1 MEFNCGTVNESHIG
15 KEVTLYGWCRYIR
28 DHGGKLF
35 IDLADMHG
43 STQLVFEKDVKI
55 KADKLGKEFVIHV
68 SGSVKKREEDTI
80 DKTNP
85 TGKVE
90 LYVNSLEVISKSA
103 VPPFELIEEKEKFLA
118 NEDLRLKYRYLDL
131 RRKSMINNVLL
142 RDKMTKS
149 VRKFFW
155 DNDFLELETPHLVRD
170 NYETGSRTYLVP
182 SRIDKGKF
190 YALSQSPQIYKQLLM
205 VSGIEKYFQ
214 IAVNFRDEDPRED
227 RQPEHT
233 QIDLEVAFKDEKY
246 IQDLL
251 ERMFERIF
259 KEILQK
265 KLKVPFA
272 HMTYEDAVR
281 IYGSDKPDLRFDN
294 KIIDIT
300 KELADT
306 DYNIIKRVIE
316 TKGHVKAIAFEAK
329 FDGTK
334 GKLDKNYMLKMIEL
348 AKLHGLRGLTWLY
361 VKDNTIHSEPESIAD
376 SLKRCEAVVRKKL
389 DAKNGDMIIIGAD
402 LSEKVLLDALGRL
415 RKTIGDKVGVYK
427 TEHAFLWVDEFPL
440 FEINE
445 VTGKLTP
452 AHNPFTSPTEATA
465 KFLDKE
471 RQKVKGRQFDLVLN
485 GVEMGSGAIR
495 IRDPKLQKKVLQLF
509 GMDDATI
516 EKNFGF
522 FIEALSYGT
531 PIEGGMGLGFDRI
544 VTMLGGGSSDIKEF
558 ILFPKNKRFESAVD
572 MSPTPIDPKRLK
584 NDFNLEFKDV

>member
-43 STQLVFEKDVKI
+43 STQLVFEKDVKA
-55 KADKLGKEFVIHV
+55 KADALGKEFVIRATGTV
-68 SGSVKKREEDTI
+68 EKREEDTV

-85 TGKVE
+85 TGRVE
-90 LYVNSLEVISKSA
+90 LYVKSLEVISESA
-103 VPPFELIEEKEKFLA
+103 IPPFELIEEKEKFLA

-131 RRKSMINNVLL
+131 RRKSMISNVLF
-142 RDKMTKS
+142 RDKVTKS
-149 VRKFFW
+149 VRRFFW

-182 SRIDKGKF
+182 SRIDRGKF

-205 VSGIEKYFQ
+205 VSGFEKYFQ
-214 IAVNFRDEDPRED
+214 IAINFRDEDPRED

-233 QIDLEVAFKDEKY
+233 QIDVEVAFKDEKY
-246 IQDLL
+246 IQDLI
-251 ERMFERIF
+251 ERMFERVF
-259 KEILQK
+259 KEVLQK
-265 KLKVPFA
+265 KLKTPFQ
-272 HMTYEDAVR
+272 HMTHEDAIR

-300 KELADT
+300 EEMQDT
-306 DYNIIKRVIE
+306 DYNIIKRVVE
-316 TKGHVKAIAFEAK
+316 TKGHVKAIAFEAR
-329 FDGTK
+329 FGGEK
-334 GKLDKNYMLKMIEL
+334 GRLDKNYMLKMIEL

-361 VKDNTIHSEPESIAD
+361 VKDGAIHSEPESIAD
-376 SLKRCEAVVRKKL
+376 SLDRCEASVRKKL
-389 DAKNGDMIIIGAD
+389 GAKNGDIIIIGAD

-415 RKTIGDKVGVYK
+415 RKTIGDRIGVYK

-452 AHNPFTSPTEATA
+452 AHNPFTSPTDATA
-465 KFLDKE
+465 KFLDNE

-485 GVEMGSGAIR
+485 GAEMGSGAIR
-495 IRDPKLQKKVLQLF
+495 IRDPKLQKKVMQLF
-509 GMDDATI
+509 GMDDAAI
-516 EKNFGF
+516 ERNFGF

-572 MSPTPIDPKRLK
+572 MSPTKIDPKRLK
-584 NDFNLEFKDV
+584 NDFGLEFKDV